1 MSGSVSHVGHRAV
14 VENSSPSTTSSSS
27 SLLGLFGGGR
37 VALVAA
43 AAAAAAAAAKGRV
56 GCALPADIAG
66 ASLRQVVVAA
76 PAATPVLFLLL
87 VAEVGQVV
95 EVAGRVL
102 FGVLMEEEVL
112 LVASEAAPA
121 GLLHPSSADA
131 DADADAA
138 TDAAATQGREDG
150 RSLLSPLCGP
160 RRPAVVR
167 RDLPVNVRQRV
178 GVAANA
184 ACADSARHVLVAGAD
199 RGVLRPAR

>member
-131 DADADAA
+131 DAA